1 MSDDNNLSN
10 TMSADIHLL
19 GDLLGQVIREQEGQD
34 AFDLVEQVR
43 HYAKARRGGEADA
56 QQRLTNI
63 IDGLDLPAMHVLTR
77 AFSNYFQLIN
87 IAEDQQ
93 RIRVL
98 RRREANGD
106 LEEWVGEA
114 LTTLLDGGMDAEGM
128 RELLERLRVRLV
140 MTAHPTEAKRKE
152 VLIKLRHIAETLNER
167 YRKDLLPRE
176 MHNLEGGLLEEI
188 EELWQ
193 TRPTRA
199 SHPTVADEV
208 DYSLYFLTS
217 TIMDVTVDLHRELR
231 VLLEK
236 HLPEEDWT
244 DLPGIVQYASWVGS
258 DRDGNPFVTPQT
270 TLDTIEMQR
279 EAARAIYMRD
289 VMTLREHLTQSIEE
303 VSVSEHLHASVD
315 DMPEL
320 EEAFPGEPYRQ
331 HMEVIRQRLANDVY
345 RRSSDLLDDLYIVRD
360 SLLANRGPHVAAGTL
375 LRFIEKVRLFGLH
388 LAPLEVRDD
397 ARRNAAAVGELFEHY
412 GLCKDYGALQEV
424 NKQALLLAE
433 IGNPRPLFP
442 ADPAFSD
449 ATNEVIAIWR
459 MMADVHG
466 RYGER
471 VIDSVIASMSK
482 QASDVLTMLLFA
494 TEVGIA
500 DDVDLMPLFETI
512 DDLSRGPTVMQ
523 KLFELPAYRRH
534 LEARH
539 MRQPIMIGYSD
550 SGKDGGYLASAWG
563 LYRAQQT
570 LAGVCAAYSVDLE
583 LFHGRGGSIGRGGG
597 PTNRSILS
605 QPPSA
610 MQGRIRI
617 TEQGEVIAYRY
628 SNPEIAR
635 RHLHQV
641 LHAAMIATALP
652 PEDESTHHWHVAMKH
667 MAQAGLSAYRGM
679 VYETDRFLEY
689 WQTATPFDV
698 LTRLPIG
705 SRPAKRRKGGFD
717 AVRAIPWV
725 FSWMQSR
732 AIIPSWFG
740 VGTALESYAEGH
752 ADGLDT
758 LREMYAEW
766 RLFRVIVQ
774 NVQLDL
780 AKADMGIAELYKGL
794 VADDALREAIYSRIK
809 AEYERSEEWINRIME
824 QDRLLE
830 TAPVLQKSIARRNP
844 YVDPLNFIQVTLLD
858 RLRGMA
864 EDAPN
869 REDVLAEVLA
879 TVNGIA
885 AGMKTTG

>member
-1 MSDDNNLSN
+1 MNDNDHSDAL
-10 TMSADIHLL
+10 SADIHLL
-19 GDLLGQVIREQEGQD
+19 GDLLGQVICEQEGGD

-43 HYAKARRGGEADA
+43 HDAKARRAGEAEA
-56 QQRLTNI
+56 EQRLTDAIN
-63 IDGLDLPAMHVLTR
+63 GLDLPAMHVLIR

-98 RRREANGD
+98 HHREVNGV
-106 LEEWVGEA
+106 LREWGGEA
-114 LTTLLDGGMDAEGM
+114 LTTLLDSGMDADGV
-128 RELLERLRVRLV
+128 RDLLERLRVRLV

-152 VLIKLRHIAETLNER
+152 VLVKLRRIAEMLNER
-167 YRKDLLPRE
+167 FRKDLLPHE

-193 TRPTRA
+193 TRLTRGSRPA
-199 SHPTVADEV
+199 VADEV
-208 DYSLYFLTS
+208 DYGLYFLTS
-217 TIMDVTVDLHRELR
+217 TIMDVAVELHCELR
-231 VLLEK
+231 ALLEQR
-236 HLPEEDWT
+236 LPEEDWS
-244 DLPGIVQYASWVGS
+244 DLPGIVQYASWVGG

-270 TLDTIEMQR
+270 TLDTIETQR

-289 VMTLREHLTQSIEE
+289 AMTLREHLTQSTDE
-303 VSVSEHLHASVD
+303 VSVSDQLHGLVSD
-315 DMPEL
+315 TPEL
-320 EEAFPGEPYRQ
+320 EEAYPGEPYRQ
-331 HMEVIRQRLANDVY
+331 VMEMIRRRLANDAY

-360 SLLANRGPHVAAGTL
+360 SLLANRGQHVAAGTL

-412 GLCKDYGALQEV
+412 GLCQDYSALQEAE
-424 NKQALLLAE
+424 KQALLLAE

-442 ADPAFSD
+442 AAPAFSD
-449 ATNEVIAIWR
+449 TTNEVIAIWQ
-459 MMADVHG
+459 MIAEAYE

-482 QASDVLTMLLFA
+482 QSSDVLTMLLFA
-494 TEVGIA
+494 SEVGIA

-512 DDLSRGPTVMQ
+512 DDLHHAPTVME
-523 KLFELPAYRRH
+523 KLFELPVYHRH
-534 LEARH
+534 LQARH
-539 MRQPIMIGYSD
+539 MRQPIMVGYSD

-563 LYRAQQT
+563 LYRAQQA
-570 LAGVCAAYSVDLE
+570 LAGVCAAHNVGLE
-583 LFHGRGGSIGRGGG
+583 IFHGRGGSIGRGGG

-641 LHAAMIATALP
+641 LHAAMIATAQP
-652 PEDESTHHWHVAMKH
+652 PEDESTHHWHVAMDH
-667 MAQAGLSAYRGM
+667 IAQAGMDAYRGL

-689 WQTATPFDV
+689 WQMVTPFDV
-698 LTRLPIG
+698 LTHLPIG
-705 SRPAKRRKGGFD
+705 SRPAKRRKGGFE

-740 VGTALESYAEGH
+740 VGTALESYAEDH

-758 LREMYAEW
+758 LREMYDEW
-766 RLFRVIVQ
+766 RLFQVFLQ
-774 NVQLDL
+774 NVQFDL
-780 AKADMGIAELYKGL
+780 AKTDMGIAELYKGL
-794 VADDALREAIYSRIK
+794 VADDALREGIYHRIK
-809 AEYERSEEWINRIME
+809 AEYERSEAWINRIME

-830 TAPVLQKSIARRNP
+830 KVPMLQKSIARRNP
-844 YVDPLNFIQVTLLD
+844 YVDPLNFIQVTLLG
-858 RLRGMA
+858 RLRGMD
-864 EDAPN
+864 EDDPN
-869 REDVLAEVLA
+869 REALLEEVLA

>member
-1 MSDDNNLSN
+1 MSDNDHSDAL
-10 TMSADIHLL
+10 SADIHLL
-19 GDLLGQVIREQEGQD
+19 GDMLGQVIREQEGRD

-43 HYAKARRGGEADA
+43 HNAKARRGEEAGA
-56 QQRLTNI
+56 EQRLTDSIN
-63 IDGLDLPAMHVLTR
+63 GLDLPAMHVLIR
-77 AFSNYFQLIN
+77 AVSNYFQLIN

-98 RRREANGD
+98 HRREVNGN
-106 LEEWVGEA
+106 LREWVGEA
-114 LTTLLDGGMDAEGM
+114 LTTLLDGGMDADGV
-128 RELLERLRVRLV
+128 RDLLERLRVRLV

-152 VLIKLRHIAETLNER
+152 VLVKLRRIAEMLNER
-167 YRKDLLPRE
+167 YRKNLLPRE
-176 MHNLEGGLLEEI
+176 KHNLEEGMLEEI

-193 TRPTRA
+193 TRLTRA
-199 SHPTVADEV
+199 SRPAVADEV
-208 DYSLYFLTS
+208 DYGLYFLTS
-217 TIMDVTVDLHRELR
+217 TIMDVTVELHCELR
-231 VLLEK
+231 TLLEQ

-244 DLPGIVQYASWVGS
+244 DLPGIVQYASWVGG

-270 TLDTIEMQR
+270 TLDAIEMQR
-279 EAARAIYMRD
+279 EAARTIYMQD
-289 VMTLREHLTQSIEE
+289 AMTLREHLTQSTDE
-303 VSVSEHLHASVD
+303 VSVSERLRESVSD
-315 DMPEL
+315 TPEF
-320 EEAFPGEPYRQ
+320 EEAYPGEPYRQ
-331 HMEVIRQRLANDVY
+331 HMEMIRRRLANDAY

-360 SLLANRGPHVAAGTL
+360 SLLANRGHHVAAGTL
-375 LRFIEKVRLFGLH
+375 LRFTEKVRLFGLH

-397 ARRNAAAVGELFEHY
+397 ARRNAAAVGQLFEHY
-412 GLCKDYGALQEV
+412 GLCEDYGALQEAD
-424 NKQALLLAE
+424 KQALLLAK

-442 ADPAFSD
+442 TDPAFGD
-449 ATNEVIAIWR
+449 TTNEVIAIWR
-459 MMADVHG
+459 MMAEAHG

-482 QASDVLTMLLFA
+482 QVSDVLTMLLFA

-500 DDVDLMPLFETI
+500 DDVDLLPLFETI
-512 DDLSRGPTVMQ
+512 DDLNRAPTVME
-523 KLFELPAYRRH
+523 KLFELPVYYRH
-534 LEARH
+534 LQARR

-570 LAGVCAAYSVDLE
+570 LAGVCVAYNVDLE

-641 LHAAMIATALP
+641 LHAAMIATAQP
-652 PEDESTHHWHVAMKH
+652 PEDEATHHWHMAMKH
-667 MAQAGLSAYRGM
+667 MAQVGMDAYRGL

-698 LTRLPIG
+698 LTHLPIG
-705 SRPAKRRKGGFD
+705 SRPARRREGGFD

-740 VGTALESYAEGH
+740 VGTALESYAEDH
-752 ADGLDT
+752 VNGLDT
-758 LREMYAEW
+758 LREMYDEW

-794 VADDALREAIYSRIK
+794 VADDTLREGICYRIK
-809 AEYERSEEWINRIME
+809 AEYERSKKWINRIIE

-830 TAPVLQKSIARRNP
+830 MELVLQKSIARRNP
-844 YVDPLNFIQVTLLD
+844 YVDPLNFIQVILLG
-858 RLRGMA
+858 RLRGMD
-864 EDAPN
+864 ENNPN
-869 REDVLAEVLA
+869 REDVLNEVLA